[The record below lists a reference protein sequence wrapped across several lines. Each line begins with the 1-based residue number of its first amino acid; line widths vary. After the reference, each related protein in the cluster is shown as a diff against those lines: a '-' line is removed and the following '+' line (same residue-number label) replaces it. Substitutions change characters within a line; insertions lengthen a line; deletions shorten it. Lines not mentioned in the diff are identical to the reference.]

1 MDDVKTMKKQK
12 RRYRLEDRRVL
23 SLHETTVATI
33 DAKKEKLL
41 ILKHHQNI
49 DTFFEGR
56 RTVWT
61 EHATFNIFIL
71 NHGYLIPNILE
82 IIAFHS
88 PTATDDHIYVQL
100 PSVLRELNNDDLKT
114 RIQSQKEK
122 VLNSNVSCSD
132 QETYRKCANDLIVK
146 LILNRIC
153 ISSNHSS
160 LSRSHQIE
168 VSLSCEKNNVLTCNK
183 PAELIPVEIVL
194 RKNAS

>member
-1 MDDVKTMKKQK
+1 MKKQRK
-12 RRYRLEDRRVL
+12 KYKLEDRRVL
-23 SLHETTVATI
+23 SLHETTIATF

-71 NHGYLIPNILE
+71 NHGYIIPNILE
-82 IIAFHS
+82 IVAFHS

-100 PSVLRELNNDDLKT
+100 PSVLRELDNDDLKS

-122 VLNSNVSCSD
+122 VLNSNRSCSN
-132 QETYRKCANDLIVK
+132 QEIYRKCANDLIVK
-146 LILNRIC
+146 LLLNITC
-153 ISSNHSS
+153 ISSNHST
-160 LSRSHQIE
+160 LSRNHSIE
-168 VSLSCEKNNVLTCNK
+168 VSLSSKKNNVLTCEK
-183 PAELIPVEIVL
+183 PAELIPVEIVS